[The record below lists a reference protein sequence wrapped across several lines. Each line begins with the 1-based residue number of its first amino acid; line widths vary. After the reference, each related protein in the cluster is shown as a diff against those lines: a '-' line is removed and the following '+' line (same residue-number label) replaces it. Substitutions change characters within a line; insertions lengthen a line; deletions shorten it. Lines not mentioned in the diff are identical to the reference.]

1 MSEKIS
7 PELPEKLRSTLQV
20 PQNMK
25 ECSQK
30 QKDFVYA
37 FVHLNKNLTHAAIHA
52 GFKDPQA
59 TSSKLMKLPHV
70 RALVAKEREDF
81 AVKNRMTK
89 KKVMDGFIEA
99 IDMAKIKADPIAM
112 IAGWRE
118 IARMCGYFEPT
129 RHQIQ
134 VSVAGKI
141 VVEKLQT
148 LSDADLLRLADGDSN
163 VLDAEIIEP
172 EDGPSV

>member
-7 PELPEKLRSTLQV
+7 PEIPKVEDLGERIARVTKNRG
-20 PQNMK
+20 MK
-25 ECSQK
+25 ERATQR
-30 QKDFVYA
+30 QRDFVYA
-37 FVHLNKNLTHAAIHA
+37 LVHLNKTYANAAIHA
-52 GFKDPQA
+52 GYKDPQPTA
-59 TSSKLMKLPHV
+59 SKLMKLPHV
-70 RALVAKEREDF
+70 KALIAKEREDF
-81 AVKNRMTK
+81 AVQNRMTK
-89 KKVMDGFIEA
+89 KKVMDGFLEA

-112 IAGWRE
+112 IGGWRE

-148 LSDADLLRLADGDSN
+148 LSDS
-163 VLDAEIIEP
+163 E
-172 EDGPSV
+172 